1 MALGISA
8 QEEWFAQR
16 RRQFVQKVF
25 LLRFFIE
32 FKPSQVRYR
41 SSVQLKGSLER
52 RSQSCSNS

>member
-1 MALGISA
+1 MASAISA

-16 RRQFVQKVF
+16 RRQFVQKVSYEI
-25 LLRFFIE
+25 FIK

-52 RSQSCSNS
+52 RSQSCNSS